1 MKSSTR
7 IQRTVG
13 LLTLAA
19 VAASSLTHGSMAQSS
34 SSPDEVIKRA
44 AANEQKLKAAEKE
57 FSYRQEILV
66 QTFGEANT
74 VSRQL
79 HRVSEWTYDNLGN
92 RTERIIEYPTS
103 PLTAAL
109 GILQP
114 DFKSL
119 LGVDM
124 FFLAPDSLAGYSI
137 RFVSRQKLDDLNTY
151 LFDIEPADQKKAP
164 KREKGDHP
172 FKGKVW
178 IDDQDFQIVRVEGRA
193 VTAKDEVARFP
204 KFECYRENV
213 ESGVWLPSLVYA
225 RDVLDLKRVD
235 LPIKIEIKYSGY
247 KRVKP
252 RR

>member
-1 MKSSTR
+1 MRSSHKAR
-7 IQRTVG
+7 RTFG

-19 VAASSLTHGSMAQSS
+19 VAASSLTHGSIAQTS

-44 AANEQKLKAAEKE
+44 AANEQKLQAAEKE

-66 QTFGEANT
+66 QTFGEANA
-74 VSRQL
+74 VNSQL

-92 RTERIIEYPTS
+92 RTEKIIEYPTS

-119 LGVDM
+119 LGVDL
-124 FFLAPDSLAGYSI
+124 FFLTPDSLPAYSI

-151 LFDIEPADQKKAP
+151 LFDIEPVDQKKTS
-164 KREKGDHP
+164 KREKGDHQ

-178 IDDQDFQIVRVEGRA
+178 IDDQDFQIVSVQGRA
-193 VTAKDEVARFP
+193 VIAKDEVARFP

-213 ESGVWLPSLVYA
+213 ESGVWLPSIVQA